1 MLKLESLED
10 LEKLHTNQVME
21 SATLEYKASAAVD
34 QSKKDE
40 IAKDISAMANAEG
53 GQFVYGMTEA
63 SHLPAGLDSGIN
75 PKPFDGLW
83 FEQVIQQNVRPQ
95 IEGLNILQI
104 PLKAG
109 NYATVVTVPK
119 SRTIHQTKDGRYYRR
134 RNFRNDIMEDYEVR
148 EAMTRNT
155 NPELYILIELSPE
168 TFPLVYSQG
177 AEYSNPVTLSFHLG
191 NKSNTPALYSLVS
204 IYIDDKLKITSTGV
218 FKGPLKQVTAQ
229 GREFDVY
236 TKGLS
241 VPEHFPIF
249 KEMMFALND
258 RSFHVG
264 VPKLPSGKRAVYQLT
279 ALIRTP
285 GFSNEDRWELV
296 QLNDNVTLQKK

>member
-1 MLKLESLED
+1 M
-10 LEKLHTNQVME
+10 
-21 SATLEYKASAAVD
+21 
-34 QSKKDE
+34 
-40 IAKDISAMANAEG
+40 
-53 GQFVYGMTEA
+53 
-63 SHLPAGLDSGIN
+63 
-75 PKPFDGLW
+75 
-83 FEQVIQQNVRPQ
+83 
-95 IEGLNILQI
+95 
-104 PLKAG
+104 
-109 NYATVVTVPK
+109 
-119 SRTIHQTKDGRYYRR
+119 
-134 RNFRNDIMEDYEVR
+134 
-148 EAMTRNT
+148 
-155 NPELYILIELSPE
+155 
-168 TFPLVYSQG
+168 
-177 AEYSNPVTLSFHLG
+177 VTLSFHLG

-296 QLNDNVTLQKK
+296 QLNDNVTLQKKWTTRSRRRNSRQSSRIGYQVHLPSSSGTHAPARPAAGTPSAWQKSRGGKATHRLPFAAFW

>member
-1 MLKLESLED
+1 
-10 LEKLHTNQVME
+10 
-21 SATLEYKASAAVD
+21 
-34 QSKKDE
+34 
-40 IAKDISAMANAEG
+40 MANAEG

-63 SHLPAGLDSGIN
+63 RNLPAGLDSGIN

-95 IEGLNILQI
+95 IEGLKILQI
-104 PLKAG
+104 PLKVG

-148 EAMTRNT
+148 EAMTCNT

-168 TFPLVYSQG
+168 TFPLVYAQG
-177 AEYSNPVTLSFHLG
+177 AEHSNPVSLSFHLG

-218 FKGPLKQVTAQ
+218 FKGPLKQVAAQ

-258 RSFHVG
+258 RSFHVA
-264 VPKLPSGKRAVYQLT
+264 VPKLPSGNRAVYQLT

-285 GFSNEDRWELV
+285 GFSNEDHWELV